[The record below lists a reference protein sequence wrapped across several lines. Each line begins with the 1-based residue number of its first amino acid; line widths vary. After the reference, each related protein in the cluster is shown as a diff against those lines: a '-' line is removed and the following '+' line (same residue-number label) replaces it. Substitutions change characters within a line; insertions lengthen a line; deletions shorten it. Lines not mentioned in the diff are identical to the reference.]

1 MTCYARR
8 LPGEVLVVAP
18 LVTASVLLLLIGASG
33 AFASVHPAGQES
45 SEGGDPAVHRRSL
58 AAATLGAPCRY
69 GGNIMPIEC
78 SPGLKCQPGS
88 STAVASEPAS
98 GPNPNQLGRPGS
110 SGAGPRG
117 LTHNPDFATTG
128 TCVPDDSSTSSPSTS
143 TSSSSNATSPLSQN
157 PSTPVPPSSSSTSTP
172 RLGPGPLEKPT
183 TCEYMCARGQYHGEM
198 PCPRGYTCVLA
209 LEGGLHLSPE
219 ALQALADASAEVPA
233 TTDGSN
239 SNDSTISTAISPL
252 GVVSN
257 SSNAEFIKSAGAVIP
272 YEGICAPS
280 QWFGPNASP
289 KILSAPS
296 SSVSTKTAL
305 GGSASLPAAEPV
317 AGEAGSN
324 CSFGGDSAAV
334 LCNQGFSC
342 LVEAEKRTVHH
353 PQVFGVCVSAE
364 LCDPYLEEKIED
376 AAGTGSS
383 GKSAS
388 ARTRLP
394 GLGGSR
400 LGIAGLLFASLF
412 FL

>member
-1 MTCYARR
+1 MTRPSRR
-8 LPGEVLVVAP
+8 PQGLVLAIAP
-18 LVTASVLLLLIGASG
+18 LVTASVLLLLIGASV
-33 AFASVHPAGQES
+33 AFASVHRA
-45 SEGGDPAVHRRSL
+45 SEGSSDGGAPSVHRRSL
-58 AAATLGAPCRY
+58 AAAALGEPCRF
-69 GGNIMPIEC
+69 GGNIMPIDC

-88 STAVASEPAS
+88 STAVASEPVPE
-98 GPNPNQLGRPGS
+98 PNPNQLGRPRNS
-110 SGAGPRG
+110 QG

-128 TCVPDDSSTSSPSTS
+128 TCVPDGSSTSSPSPS
-143 TSSSSNATSPLSQN
+143 TSSSSNATSPPTQD
-157 PSTPVPPSSSSTSTP
+157 PSTPIPPSSGSTSTP

-183 TCEYMCARGQYHGEM
+183 TCQYMCARGQYHGEM

-209 LEGGLHLSPE
+209 LEGGTHLTPE
-219 ALQALADASAEVPA
+219 ALQALADASAEAPPA
-233 TTDGSN
+233 ADCSN
-239 SNDSTISTAISPL
+239 SNGSTISTAISPL

-257 SSNAEFIKSAGAVIP
+257 SSNAEFVKSAGAVIP

-280 QWFGPNASP
+280 QWFGPNVSP
-289 KILSAPS
+289 NLLSAPS
-296 SSVSTKTAL
+296 STISTKAAV
-305 GGSASLPAAEPV
+305 GGSGSLPAAEPV

-383 GKSAS
+383 GKSAGPQ
-388 ARTRLP
+388 TRLP

-400 LGIAGLLFASLF
+400 LGIAVLLFASFF